1 MNLIDWP
8 SLVRNALWILGLSA
22 VLAAWSHLSWLA
34 ARRGVR
40 IRRTLDWPV
49 FVAPASAGLALFSIS
64 LAWGAT
70 RMWERI
76 LWILLAAAF
85 VAQMVQGWREA
96 RRRGW
101 QPMLPSSEAL
111 GRSAVR
117 GSSDEQAP

>member
-8 SLVRNALWILGLSA
+8 SLVRNTLWILSLSV

-34 ARRGVR
+34 ARRRVR
-40 IRRTLDWPV
+40 VWRTLDWPV
-49 FVAPASAGLALFSIS
+49 FVAPASASLALFSIS

-70 RMWERI
+70 RMWERV

-85 VAQMVQGWREA
+85 LAQMAQGWRDA

-101 QPMLPSSEAL
+101 QPMPPSSEAL
-111 GRSAVR
+111 GRSAAH
-117 GSSDEQAP
+117 GSSDE

>member
-8 SLVRNALWILGLSA
+8 SLVRSTLWILSLSA

-34 ARRGVR
+34 ARRRVR
-40 IRRTLDWPV
+40 VWRTLDWPV

-70 RMWERI
+70 RMWERV
-76 LWILLAAAF
+76 LWILLTAAF
-85 VAQMVQGWREA
+85 LAQMAQGWRDA

-101 QPMLPSSEAL
+101 QPMPPSSEAL
-111 GRSAVR
+111 GRSAAH
-117 GSSDEQAP
+117 GSSDE